1 MGPKLYILADMTK
14 RLVDIDDDVLAAAR
28 GALETTT
35 IKDTVNRALA
45 EAAAA
50 ALRRQFVEF
59 MAADGLPDLRDPD
72 VMAAA
77 WR

>member
-1 MGPKLYILADMTK
+1 MTK
-14 RLVDIDDDVLAAAR
+14 RLVEIDDDVLAAAR
-28 GALETTT
+28 SALNTVT
-35 IKDTVNRALA
+35 IKDTVNRALS

-50 ALRRQFVEF
+50 ALRRQFVELL
-59 MAADGLPDLRDPD
+59 AADGLPDLRDPD

>member
-1 MGPKLYILADMTK
+1 MTK

-28 GALETTT
+28 TALGTRT
-35 IKDTVNRALA
+35 IKDTVNRALSDA
-45 EAAAA
+45 SAA
-50 ALRRQFVEF
+50 ALRRQFVARV
-59 MAADGLPDLRDPD
+59 AAGGLPDLGDPD

>member
-1 MGPKLYILADMTK
+1 MSVYTPAMTK

-28 GALETTT
+28 TALDTNT
-35 IKDTVNRALA
+35 IKDTVHRALTD
-45 EAAAA
+45 AAAV
-50 ALRRQFVEF
+50 ALRRQFVARA
-59 MAADGLPDLRDPD
+59 AADGFPDLRDPA

>member
-1 MGPKLYILADMTK
+1 MTK
-14 RLVDIDDDVLAAAR
+14 RLVDIDDEVLDAAR
-28 GALETTT
+28 VALSTTT

-45 EAAAA
+45 ESAAA
-50 ALRRQFVEF
+50 ALRRQFVER

-72 VMAAA
+72 VMAGA